1 MRLVAPYTSTFH
13 RYPYPAPGRSR
24 GINCVKNTAIP
35 IMTLRPMPT
44 ETSHLVIQIKK
55 GNKLAFSQLFR
66 LYYPKI
72 FSFINQLLKDRL
84 LAEEITQDVFLRLW
98 INREKLNP
106 DLSFDSYL
114 FTIAKNIVFNFF
126 KKKEIEQRY
135 IDHTL
140 QSFDTEYVEVE
151 EDFYCKDLLAIIE
164 QAVSEMPPQQQKVF
178 RLSREEG
185 LLHAEIAEKL
195 GISKR
200 TVEKHIYTSLTFLRK
215 IIEKNYLFLF
225 L

>member
-1 MRLVAPYTSTFH
+1 
-13 RYPYPAPGRSR
+13 
-24 GINCVKNTAIP
+24 
-35 IMTLRPMPT
+35 MPH
-44 ETSHLVIQIKK
+44 EVSHLVSQIRK

-66 LYYPKI
+66 MYYPKL
-72 FSFINQLLKDRL
+72 FTFIQGLLADRP

-98 INREKLNP
+98 INREKIDLR
-106 DLSFDSYL
+106 LSFDSYL
-114 FTIAKNIVFNFF
+114 YTIAKNIVLNFY

-140 QSFDTEYVEVE
+140 HALDTETPEAE
-151 EDFYCKDLLAIIE
+151 APFYYQDLLALVE

-185 LLHAEIAEKL
+185 LLNAEIAQKL

-200 TVEKHIYTSLTFLRK
+200 TVEKHIYSSLTFLRK
-215 IIEKNYLFLF
+215 IIEKNYLLFFL
-225 L
+225 

>member
-1 MRLVAPYTSTFH
+1 M
-13 RYPYPAPGRSR
+13 
-24 GINCVKNTAIP
+24 I
-35 IMTLRPMPT
+35 LRPMPT
-44 ETSHLVIQIKK
+44 EISHLISQIKK

-98 INREKLNP
+98 INREKINP

-140 QSFDTEYVEVE
+140 QSFDTDYIEVE
-151 EDFYCKDLLAIIE
+151 EDFYYKDLLAIIE

-185 LLHAEIAEKL
+185 LLYAEIAEKL

-215 IIEKNYLFLF
+215 IIEKNYFFLF

>member
-1 MRLVAPYTSTFH
+1 MLNEL
-13 RYPYPAPGRSR
+13 G
-24 GINCVKNTAIP
+24 
-35 IMTLRPMPT
+35 
-44 ETSHLVIQIKK
+44 HLIIQIRK

-98 INREKLNP
+98 INREKINL

-114 FTIAKNIVFNFF
+114 FTIAKNIVLNFF
-126 KKKEIEQRY
+126 KKKKIEQRY
-135 IDHTL
+135 IDRTL
-140 QSFDTEYVEVE
+140 RNFETSYVDAE
-151 EDFYCKDLLAIIE
+151 EDFYFKDLLSLIE

-200 TVEKHIYTSLTFLRK
+200 TVERHIYSSLVFLRK

-225 L
+225 LYKIIYFF

>member
-1 MRLVAPYTSTFH
+1 MLNEL
-13 RYPYPAPGRSR
+13 G
-24 GINCVKNTAIP
+24 
-35 IMTLRPMPT
+35 
-44 ETSHLVIQIKK
+44 HLIIQIRK

-98 INREKLNP
+98 INREKINL

-114 FTIAKNIVFNFF
+114 FTIAKNIVLNFF
-126 KKKEIEQRY
+126 KKKKIEQRY

-140 QSFDTEYVEVE
+140 QSFDTSYVDAE
-151 EDFYCKDLLAIIE
+151 EDFYFKDLLSVIE

-185 LLHAEIAEKL
+185 LLHAEIAAKL

-200 TVEKHIYTSLTFLRK
+200 TVERHIYSSLVFLRK

-225 L
+225 LYKIIYFF